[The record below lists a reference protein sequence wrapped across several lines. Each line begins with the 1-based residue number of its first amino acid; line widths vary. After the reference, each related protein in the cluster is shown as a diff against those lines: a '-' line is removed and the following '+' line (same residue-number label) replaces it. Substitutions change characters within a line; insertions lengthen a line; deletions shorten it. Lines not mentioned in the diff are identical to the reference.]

1 MLHEKRVCALV
12 IQGRSVQK
20 TACANRRCS
29 QQENPAFVK
38 GTLHQKDGAE
48 QDEEGIQDSGQNDG
62 PSDSRKIRLQNSRQE
77 YFQAKKGEI
86 CQKEQPR
93 DTVAGDSEKQKAVT
107 VFPAEQ
113 QKTAAGVNQ
122 DQYELKE
129 RQKTQDVIRI
139 QSSISFCKGGMEKI
153 MDSAGE
159 GCQRQKKNK
168 LCRFCFR
175 IRHIFVAGCHIRASF
190 PFNPVHYTA

>member
-1 MLHEKRVCALV
+1 MKLNNLAFKAD
-12 IQGRSVQK
+12 
-20 TACANRRCS
+20 TAPYTVSYNNRYTPPMP
-29 QQENPAFVK
+29 ETAINDAF
-38 GTLHQKDGAE
+38 L
-48 QDEEGIQDSGQNDG
+48 
-62 PSDSRKIRLQNSRQE
+62 LQAS
-77 YFQAKKGEI
+77 
-86 CQKEQPR
+86 
-93 DTVAGDSEKQKAVT
+93 
-107 VFPAEQ
+107 EQ

-175 IRHIFVAGCHIRASF
+175 IHHIFVAGCHIRASGSDVADSKNAPTKPIF
-190 PFNPVHYTA
+190 CGNCGRMVYAPQ